1 VTLLPEV
8 EVVRKDLEREVVGKR
23 VKEVHVARAGLVAR
37 HRTRA
42 RFVAAL
48 RGRRIEGV
56 TRRGVLLLLGLD
68 DGSQLVV
75 RLGARGSLR
84 RETATRQPRA
94 RTQLVATFTT
104 GGALHYVDP
113 GEDGEMFVAGPGSEE
128 LVGLGTSGIDPLTD
142 TFTWPAFSHRI
153 KADGRTLRA
162 LLVDPTF
169 LVGLGDLYAD
179 EILWTA
185 GLSGGRSPSSLSSQE
200 VRRLYRGVQEVVHE
214 AVKQGGTSLGVIEHL
229 DLFGGRGGYGAHL
242 KVYGRAGQP
251 CPRCRQP
258 IRDGGADDNGAGFF
272 CPQCQT

>member
-1 VTLLPEV
+1 MLLPEV
-8 EVVRKDLEREVVGKR
+8 EVIRKDLEREVVGKR
-23 VKEVHVARAGLVAR
+23 VKDVHVTRAGLVTR

-48 RGRRIEGV
+48 RGRRLEGV
-56 TRRGVLLLLGLD
+56 TRHGVLLALRLD
-68 DGSQLVV
+68 DESQLVV
-75 RLGARGSLR
+75 HLGALGSLR
-84 RETATRQPRA
+84 RETATMRPRPG
-94 RTQLVATFTT
+94 TQLVATFTT

-113 GEDGEMFVAGPGSEE
+113 GQDGEMFVAGAASEA
-128 LVGLGTSGIDPLTD
+128 LAGLDPSGIDPLTD

-162 LLVDPTF
+162 LLVDPAF

-214 AVKQGGTSLGVIEHL
+214 AVKQGGTSADGFEHQ
-229 DLFGGRGGYGAHL
+229 DLYGAPGAYGAQL
-242 KVYGRAGQP
+242 KVHGRAGQP

-258 IRDGGADDNGAGFF
+258 IRDGRADDGTGFH

>member
-1 VTLLPEV
+1 MLLPEV
-8 EVVRKDLEREVVGKR
+8 EVIRKDLEREVVGKR
-23 VKEVHVARAGLVAR
+23 VKDVHVTRPGLVAR

-48 RGRRIEGV
+48 QGRRIEEV
-56 TRRGVLLLLGLD
+56 SRRGVLLVLGLD
-68 DGSQLVV
+68 DESQLVV
-75 RLGARGSLR
+75 GLGAQGSLR
-84 RETATRQPRA
+84 RETATRQPRPD
-94 RTQLVATFTT
+94 TQLMATFTT

-113 GEDGEMFVAGPGSEE
+113 GQDGEMFVTGSDSEE
-128 LVGLGTSGIDPLTD
+128 LAGLDPSGIDPLTD

-214 AVKQGGTSLGVIEHL
+214 AVKQGGTSAGGAGHPG
-229 DLFGGRGGYGAHL
+229 LFGDRGAYGAQL
-242 KVYGRAGQP
+242 KVHGRAGQP

-258 IRDGGADDNGAGFF
+258 IRDGRVDDNGAGFF